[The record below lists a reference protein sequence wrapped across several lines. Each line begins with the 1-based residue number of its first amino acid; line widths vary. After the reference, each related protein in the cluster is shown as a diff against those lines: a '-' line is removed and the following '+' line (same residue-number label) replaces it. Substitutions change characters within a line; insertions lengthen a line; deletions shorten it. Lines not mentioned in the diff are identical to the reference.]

1 MKLIGSGGE
10 SGGKTGGGQAK
21 SPTIEK
27 DNLSSTQYANLL
39 DVLCEGEI
47 LGLVN
52 GNKSIYF
59 NDTQLQNDN
68 GSYNFRD
75 VSVFTR
81 TGTSNQAPIS
91 FYNKRYEVALP
102 TSVGTVVSKSGP
114 VTVTTTNLSTN
125 AVRIIIG
132 GQSLQEFKDNG
143 DIVGSSFQFNIKVKY
158 ANEAGFNTVFGGV
171 GTNEGWIK
179 ARSEDEWTRD
189 FRIELTGQLPA
200 QIRLER
206 DSIDSTN
213 PSKIF
218 NEFRWISFSEII
230 YGKFTYPYS
239 ALVGTRINAEQFSSI
254 PTRKFDI
261 YAKIVS
267 IPTNATVDMVTHPG
281 RLTYSGIW
289 DGTFKAGYTNDPVWC
304 LYDLLIT
311 NRYGFGDQIPS
322 STIDKFLLY
331 GCSQYCNELVPN
343 GLGGMEPRFS
353 CNVNIQTQKEAY
365 ELISEMTSVFRGMA
379 YINSGSIT
387 IAQDKPSD
395 PLYLFNQTN
404 VADARFNYS
413 SSSLKSKPTVVTAA
427 YFDIQA
433 KDVAFE
439 TAENRT
445 LIEQYGVV
453 KKDVTAFA
461 CTSRAQARRV
471 AEWILYSEWYESE
484 ILTFKASLDAGVM
497 VRPGMVIQV
506 ADPAR
511 VQSGQR
517 YGGRI
522 ASATPTTVVVDNAD
536 GLPASMTGCTFTLIM
551 PNGVAETRPIASR
564 SGTTIT
570 FAAGSA
576 FSTSANPQ
584 SPWNLSEPVDPGNL
598 QKVQPTLWRVLG
610 AKESNGIEYDITAI
624 SYDPSKYNYIELN
637 KPLEFRNSSNLS
649 QTPAA
654 PTNVSA
660 NEVMYVERA
669 RAKTKIL
676 VSWKLV
682 PGATSYVLRW
692 RADSDNWQELETIGN
707 DGQILESRLASY
719 EIEVFSVGANLKR
732 STTSGLITFAAQGNS
747 RPPATPSGLV
757 LTTVD
762 VRTLLLRWAAPEPDV
777 TYGGIVQVRH
787 SPLTTG
793 ASWTSSSTV
802 LEVDGGA
809 LQTELPAM
817 TGTYLVKF
825 RDSAGNWSTSAA
837 SIASIYTTP
846 AGRVTVLTLNEISD
860 YNKPVPFVSGPFSS
874 RKDGVTVS
882 GGALSLASG
891 SLTGAYYLGISNRST
906 TSPLYGQD
914 VIDLG
919 TVEDIYIKEA
929 ITATLPDGVTA
940 QLFVSTTDG
949 SGADPY
955 QLSLGSPQY
964 TLVPPALQPAWT
976 DWREAKHDYVRGRC
990 FRFKLVLTRTSAA
1003 VNASITAYSIDLQMQ
1018 TRTAGGNQTVATLA
1032 YNPINGITLPQY
1044 FPVPDSPFSG
1054 FHYAID
1060 LSPSFVQ
1067 ITGGGGTATG
1077 MTAQV
1082 LPSTVYSKNIAYI
1095 QFRNGSNQITTPAT
1109 FTWTVT
1115 GYGAEN
1121 GTPIVSDDSS
1131 GAMTPAQMRKLDG
1144 LTPGTQATNIVQ
1156 LDTAAKLPA
1165 VDGSQLL
1172 NIPGGTFTQGGAGAI
1187 TQTVQAKVRNTVHV
1201 KDFGA
1206 VGNGTTDDTAA
1217 IQAAIN
1223 YAQTL
1228 TGGTAVWFDGGNY
1241 RVTATLTVSVERILL
1256 RGSGGTRI
1264 TRNTNFGYTLRF
1276 YNASRTTSDPM
1287 FNVGVRDI
1295 EFVSTGNMSNSAHL
1309 QMVAC
1314 RIGWIT
1320 GVTVTNGFAG
1330 IELLGCGAININ
1342 DIYIQ
1347 INKDPITNGQPT
1359 TFANFAFYFGYG
1371 GNGACGEIFMNN
1383 INIWVG
1389 YLQGVGNPLVAFAN
1403 YGIIGASIDGLWMNN
1418 VHVACSKLANFTF
1431 GNLNGTPVYN
1441 IYANNCMSD
1450 HNLGYGVDLVG
1461 TSTIVA
1467 LQWNGRIS
1475 GLGYPE
1481 GVGFR
1486 VIAPCFDIQFSGLI
1500 DGFKFHGIYISNPN
1514 ARDITISNFAI
1525 RGCNSDNNSDG
1536 DGIRIGQGKRI
1547 AISNGVINGE
1557 NPNTGSIVQRTGI
1570 NLLSENSYS
1579 TSQVN
1584 ISNVIISRNVT
1595 GFSITNIVTDV
1606 SLSDVRLSDN
1616 TTNFTT
1622 NGNLIPRL
1630 FVSNCPG
1637 ISPLFAG
1644 SVWTPGTIGAGG
1656 QAFISLTATGAAV
1669 GDWVSKVSFD
1679 QSMQG
1684 CILSAWVESANT
1696 VVVIIQNQTGVSK
1709 TFATGTVVAEVSRR
1723 LTT

>member
-1 MKLIGSGGE
+1 
-10 SGGKTGGGQAK
+10 
-21 SPTIEK
+21 
-27 DNLSSTQYANLL
+27 
-39 DVLCEGEI
+39 
-47 LGLVN
+47 
-52 GNKSIYF
+52 
-59 NDTQLQNDN
+59 
-68 GSYNFRD
+68 
-75 VSVFTR
+75 
-81 TGTSNQAPIS
+81 
-91 FYNKRYEVALP
+91 
-102 TSVGTVVSKSGP
+102 
-114 VTVTTTNLSTN
+114 
-125 AVRIIIG
+125 
-132 GQSLQEFKDNG
+132 
-143 DIVGSSFQFNIKVKY
+143 
-158 ANEAGFNTVFGGV
+158 
-171 GTNEGWIK
+171 
-179 ARSEDEWTRD
+179 
-189 FRIELTGQLPA
+189 
-200 QIRLER
+200 
-206 DSIDSTN
+206 
-213 PSKIF
+213 
-218 NEFRWISFSEII
+218 
-230 YGKFTYPYS
+230 
-239 ALVGTRINAEQFSSI
+239 
-254 PTRKFDI
+254 
-261 YAKIVS
+261 
-267 IPTNATVDMVTHPG
+267 
-281 RLTYSGIW
+281 
-289 DGTFKAGYTNDPVWC
+289 
-304 LYDLLIT
+304 
-311 NRYGFGDQIPS
+311 
-322 STIDKFLLY
+322 
-331 GCSQYCNELVPN
+331 
-343 GLGGMEPRFS
+343 
-353 CNVNIQTQKEAY
+353 
-365 ELISEMTSVFRGMA
+365 
-379 YINSGSIT
+379 
-387 IAQDKPSD
+387 
-395 PLYLFNQTN
+395 
-404 VADARFNYS
+404 
-413 SSSLKSKPTVVTAA
+413 
-427 YFDIQA
+427 
-433 KDVAFE
+433 
-439 TAENRT
+439 
-445 LIEQYGVV
+445 
-453 KKDVTAFA
+453 
-461 CTSRAQARRV
+461 
-471 AEWILYSEWYESE
+471 
-484 ILTFKASLDAGVM
+484 
-497 VRPGMVIQV
+497 MVIEI

-511 VQSGQR
+511 AGVR
-517 YGGRI
+517 HGGRI
-522 ASATPTTVVVDNAD
+522 VSATQTTVVVDSAE
-536 GLPASMTGCTFTLIM
+536 GLPASMTGCELTLIM
-551 PNGVAETRPIASR
+551 PTGIAETRPIASR
-564 SGTTIT
+564 SGATLT
-570 FAAGSA
+570 FAAGSGFTA
-576 FSTSANPQ
+576 SANPL
-584 SPWNLSEPVDPGNL
+584 SPWNLSEPV
-598 QKVQPTLWRVLG
+598 VQTQLWRVLG
-610 AKESNGIEYDITAI
+610 MKETDGIEYAITAI
-624 SYDPSKYNYIELN
+624 SHNPSKYSYIELD
-637 KPLEFRNSSNLS
+637 KPLEERDITNLNE
-649 QTPAA
+649 TPAA
-654 PTNVSA
+654 PASVSVE
-660 NEVMYVERA
+660 EVMYVERA
-669 RAKTKIL
+669 RARTKL
-676 VSWKLV
+676 VVSWTAV
-682 PGATSYVLRW
+682 AGVTSYVLRW
-692 RADSDNWQELETIGN
+692 RLDAGNWEQLEVETNSG
-707 DGQILESRLASY
+707 DVLDSRLGTY
-719 EIEVFSVGANLKR
+719 EIEVLSIGANLKR
-732 STTSGLITFAAQGNS
+732 STTATATTFVAEGNS

-762 VRTLLLRWAAPEPDV
+762 VRILLLRWAAPEPDV

-846 AGRVTVLTLNEISD
+846 GGRVTVLTLNEVSD

-874 RKDGVTVS
+874 RKDGLTVS

-891 SLTGAYYLGISNRST
+891 SLTGTYYLGTLNRST

-940 QLFVSTTDG
+940 QLFVSATDG

-955 QLSLGSPQY
+955 QLSLASPQY

-976 DWREAKHDYVRGRC
+976 DWREVKNDYVRGRC
-990 FRFKLVLTRTSAA
+990 LRFKLVLTRTSAA

-1018 TRTAGGNQTVATLA
+1018 TRTAGGNQTAARLV
-1032 YNPINGITLPQY
+1032 YNPIGGITLAQY
-1044 FPVPDSPFSG
+1044 PPVTDSPFSG

-1082 LPSTVYSKNIAYI
+1082 QPSTVYGKNIAYI

-1121 GTPIVSDDSS
+1121 GTPIVSGDNS

-1144 LTPGTQATNIVQ
+1144 LTPGTAATNIVQ
-1156 LDTAAKLPA
+1156 LDTAAKLPP

-1172 NIPGGTFTQGGAGAI
+1172 NIPGGTFTQGGTGAI

-1201 KDFGA
+1201 RDFGA

-1383 INIWVG
+1383 IDIWVG

-1431 GNLNGTPVYN
+1431 GNVNGTPVYN

-1500 DGFKFHGIYISNPN
+1500 DGFKLHGIYISNPN
-1514 ARDITISNFAI
+1514 ARDITISNFTI
-1525 RGCNSDNNSDG
+1525 RGCNTDNNSDG
-1536 DGIRIGQGKRI
+1536 DGIRIGQGRRI
-1547 AISNGVINGE
+1547 AISNGIINGE
-1557 NPNTGSIVQRTGI
+1557 NPNTGSIIQRTGI

-1584 ISNVIISRNVT
+1584 ISNVIISRNVI

-1637 ISPLFAG
+1637 MSPLFAG
-1644 SVWTPGTIGAGG
+1644 AVWTPGTIVANG
-1656 QAFISLTATGAAV
+1656 QAFTTLAATGAVV

-1679 QSMQG
+1679 QPMQG

-1696 VVVIIQNQTGVSK
+1696 VIVIIQNQTGTSK
-1709 TFATGTVVAEVSRR
+1709 TFAAGTVVAEVSRR